1 MKRSILICLVCSSLV
16 DIATTQRPPRSR
28 SGGST
33 KGAGAA
39 QPDVVVTAAT
49 MRDAYNVDNIDYDQ
63 PRRNFL
69 RKGSSSGSAAAA
81 GKQAVSLEPAS
92 VARIGSD
99 GINLPLDADDVATPT
114 DSYVAAST
122 GNGRYKTRGGNKIDE
137 RRGGVGDEEDSI
149 PKTILVRRCKR
160 KPVGQETLPLC
171 LLMFWF
177 VLSLYTWIYWTVV
190 LAEASVVLLL
200 FLSF

>member
-114 DSYVAAST
+114 DTYVAAST

-149 PKTILVRRCKR
+149 PKTILVGTLDGALHAVDLQSGTWKWNFTG
-160 KPVGQETLPLC
+160 KPLLHGTAPSNGGQ
-171 LLMFWF
+171 F
-177 VLSLYTWIYWTVV
+177 SR
-190 LAEASVVLLL
+190 
-200 FLSF
+200 